1 MAPVPAPPEG
11 TYTRAA
17 HRPAD
22 YQPGVPAPAAAPAPV
37 GVLEMR
43 VQPLTATVMVDGE
56 RWMSSDEGWYELQ
69 LPAGAHR
76 VEVTASGHRP
86 FTATVDVEADATT
99 PLNVSLTREKTQ

>member
-1 MAPVPAPPEG
+1 VPAPPEG
-11 TYTRAA
+11 TYTAPRTA
-17 HRPAD
+17 P
-22 YQPGVPAPAAAPAPV
+22 PITPPMPAPAASPTAV

-69 LPAGAHR
+69 LPVGAHR
-76 VEVTASGHRP
+76 VDVTAPGHRP
-86 FTATVDVEADATT
+86 FTATVDVAADATT